1 MIGRGRFVNR
11 RGAEAQSI
19 SVVCRSGFSRELPR
33 FATEVAPTTVLST
46 RMTELT
52 ARELLVHLYQTAVD
66 AVDGRL
72 LVQQWC
78 REHPTASFDH
88 CVAIGKAAAPMLQG
102 ALDSL
107 RSIDSALLI
116 TPRGGLPR
124 ELKRSRKV
132 KVIESAHPVP
142 DQSSLAAGQAL
153 LAFLR
158 AIPADSSLLVLISGG
173 TSSLVEVPVDGV
185 SLSQL
190 QQINRYL
197 LASGKDIHTMNA
209 WRRCFSRVKGGGLL
223 QYLKRRH
230 CTQLLISDVRGDD
243 PAVIGSGLLVS
254 SSNSKRDSDDW
265 LQSLLPQQ
273 GPPLE
278 HDIEVK
284 THLVGSLEKAMQAV
298 IDEANFQGLPQYQ
311 HGDFISGDAIEQGRR
326 IGKLVLDEAVGIH
339 VWGGETT
346 VELPPTPGLGGRNQS
361 LALSLATVID
371 GVEDLAVLAAG
382 TDGIDGNT
390 PCAGAIVSG
399 TSAKLARQMGFDIDA
414 ELDKANAGTVLMAT
428 GDLFKP
434 GPTNTNV
441 MDLIIAY
448 KRR

>member
-1 MIGRGRFVNR
+1 
-11 RGAEAQSI
+11 
-19 SVVCRSGFSRELPR
+19 
-33 FATEVAPTTVLST
+33 
-46 RMTELT
+46 MTELT
-52 ARELLVHLYQTAVD
+52 ARALLTHLYQTAVD
-66 AVDGRL
+66 AVDGRR

-78 REHPTASFDH
+78 REHPTAAFAH

-107 RSIDSALLI
+107 PKLNKALLI
-116 TPRGGLPR
+116 TPQGTLPR
-124 ELKRSRKV
+124 ELKRHKKV
-132 KVIESAHPVP
+132 KAMESSHPVP
-142 DQSSLAAGQAL
+142 DQSSLDAGQAL

-158 AIPADSSLLVLISGG
+158 AIPAESSLLVLISGG

-197 LASGKDIHTMNA
+197 LASGKDIHTINA
-209 WRRCFSRVKGGGLL
+209 WRRCFSRIKGGGLL
-223 QYLKRRH
+223 HCQQSRQ
-230 CTQLLISDVRGDD
+230 CTQLIISDVQGND

-254 SSNSKRDSDDW
+254 SSDTKRDSDNW

-273 GPPLE
+273 APPLE
-278 HDIEVK
+278 HDINVE
-284 THLVGSLEKAMQAV
+284 THIVGSLEKAMQAV
-298 IDEANFQGLPQYQ
+298 VDEAGFQGLDHYL
-311 HGDFISGDAIEQGRR
+311 HDAFVSGDAVEQGRT
-326 IGKLVLDEAVGIH
+326 IGEHLLDAAAGIH

-346 VELPPTPGLGGRNQS
+346 VRLPQKPGLGGRNQS
-361 LALSLATVID
+361 LALSLATAID
-371 GVEDLAVLAAG
+371 GVDVLSVLAAG

-390 PCAGAIVSG
+390 PCAGAIVTG
-399 TSAKLARQMGFDIDA
+399 NSAATARHMGFDIDA
-414 ELDKANAGTVLMAT
+414 ELVKANAGTVLMAI

>member
-1 MIGRGRFVNR
+1 
-11 RGAEAQSI
+11 
-19 SVVCRSGFSRELPR
+19 
-33 FATEVAPTTVLST
+33 
-46 RMTELT
+46 MTELT

-66 AVDGRL
+66 AVDGRR

-78 REHPTASFDH
+78 REHPTASFAN

-107 RSIDSALLI
+107 PKLNEALLI
-116 TPRGGLPR
+116 TPQGALPR
-124 ELKRSRKV
+124 ELKRHKKV
-132 KVIESAHPVP
+132 KAIESSHPVP
-142 DQSSLAAGQAL
+142 DQSSLDAGQAL

-158 AIPADSSLLVLISGG
+158 AIPAESTLLVLISGG

-190 QQINRYL
+190 QQINWYL

-209 WRRCFSRVKGGGLL
+209 WRRCFSRIKGGGLL
-223 QYLKRRH
+223 KYLQPRY
-230 CTQLLISDVRGDD
+230 CTQLIISDVQGND
-243 PAVIGSGLLVS
+243 PAVIGSGPLVPAQDT
-254 SSNSKRDSDDW
+254 NRDSDDW
-265 LQSLLPQQ
+265 LQSLLPKPA
-273 GPPLE
+273 PPLE
-278 HDIEVK
+278 HDIKVE
-284 THLVGSLEKAMQAV
+284 THIVGSLDKAMQAV
-298 IDEANFQGLPQYQ
+298 VDEARFQGLAPHQ
-311 HGDFISGDAIEQGRR
+311 HDDFVAGDAIEQGRR
-326 IGKLVLDEAVGIH
+326 IGKRLLDAAAGVH

-346 VELPPTPGLGGRNQS
+346 VKLPPKPGLGGRNQS
-361 LALSLATVID
+361 LALSLAAAID
-371 GVEDLAVLAAG
+371 GDEDISVLAAG

-399 TSAKLARQMGFDIDA
+399 NSAQLARQMGFDINT
-414 ELDKANAGTVLMAT
+414 ELDKANAGTVLMAIS
-428 GDLFKP
+428 DLFKP